1 MMEEN
6 TVDNIKETMQNG
18 AFFAITRALRGNN
31 FEIGPAEKFDTRG
44 SGIPYPM
51 FTELSVDGHEITAS
65 ATDAQ
70 EIQFIANG
78 KVIAKQAIGN
88 NAVTVDLD
96 DVEGVEDFEYVRV
109 ELKGEG
115 GMCLSQALII
125 DDGSEPLE
133 FSESKG
139 LCAMLH
145 YLFIKIKGTK
155 LWTIF
160 QEIVIAVKN
169 KIK

>member
-1 MMEEN
+1 
-6 TVDNIKETMQNG
+6 
-18 AFFAITRALRGNN
+18 
-31 FEIGPAEKFDTRG
+31 
-44 SGIPYPM
+44 M
-51 FTELSVDGHEITAS
+51 FTELSVDGHEITAR

-88 NAVTVDLD
+88 NAVTVNLD
-96 DVEGVEDFEYVRV
+96 DIEGAEDFEYVRV

-145 YLFIKIKGTK
+145 NLFIKIKGTK
-155 LWTIF
+155 AWTII